1 MNTLWC
7 RPRKHGSWSV
17 SFSSTR
23 VSGVILP
30 CSTSFASSWVV
41 VDHLVIVQSVA
52 GSTAQISNVVQ
63 EQTTAQVQ
71 IAVDPQSL
79 LDTVKTATRNGKT
92 ISITLDD
99 AISTPYTTQTAQ
111 N

>member
-1 MNTLWC
+1 VVPTQEA
-7 RPRKHGSWSV
+7 
-17 SFSSTR
+17 R
-23 VSGVILP
+23 VVVGQLLFYP
-30 CSTSFASSWVV
+30 GLRGHLALLDQLRQQLGV
-41 VDHLVIVQSVA
+41 VDHLAIVQSVA